1 MKTHY
6 DPFYNVNDYHN
17 EESSE
22 VGYCGTLLNEDYY
35 NATNRKED
43 VSCKKCIKMFDKA
56 DKEMEIHSK
65 HFANDCQGFVDFMNE
80 AESKP

>member
-1 MKTHY
+1 M
-6 DPFYNVNDYHN
+6 FYY
-17 EESSE
+17 
-22 VGYCGTLLNEDYY
+22 T
-35 NATNRKED
+35 TNRKED

-56 DKEMEIHSK
+56 DKEMEMHSK